1 MSQPTTVYNG
11 YTEYFLTGKE
21 LREYFKGEYYSTK
34 RHHTV
39 VLNLKIEDYL
49 YYIGIDDEKTYR
61 IFANEHFCKICDDSI
76 SSSFDFFSH
85 VKPENVKFSKN
96 FVESNAELNCPDC
109 SSKMII
115 KTGKNGLFLSCSNYS
130 ECRHSKS
137 LPIIGNYQKAL

>member
-11 YTEYFLTGKE
+11 YTEYYFTGKE
-21 LREYFKGEYYSTK
+21 LKDFFRGEYYSTK

-61 IFANEHFCKICDDSI
+61 IFANEHFCKIIDETI
-76 SSSFDFFSH
+76 SPSFDFFSH
-85 VKPENVKFSKN
+85 VKKENIKFSKN

-109 SSKMII
+109 NSKMVL
-115 KTGKNGLFLSCSNYS
+115 KTGKYGLFLSCSNFPN
-130 ECRHSKS
+130 CKHSKN
-137 LPIIGNYQKAL
+137 LPIIGNYQKLI